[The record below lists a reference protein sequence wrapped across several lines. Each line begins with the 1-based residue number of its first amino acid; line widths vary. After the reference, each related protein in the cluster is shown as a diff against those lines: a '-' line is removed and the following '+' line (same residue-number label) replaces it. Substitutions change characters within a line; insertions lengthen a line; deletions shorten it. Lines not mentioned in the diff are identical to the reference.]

1 MSVDAKKET
10 LGFQTEVKQLLDL
23 MVHSLYS
30 NKEIFLRELIS
41 NAADAADKL
50 RFEALSDGELYEGDG
65 DLSVHVDFDE
75 KARTITV
82 RDNGIGMSRE
92 DLIEHLGT
100 IAKSG
105 TRQFFDSLTGDQSKD
120 AQLIGQFGVGF
131 YSVFIIADKVT
142 VTTRR
147 AGLESSHGA
156 CWESAGDGEY
166 TIENVDVPK
175 RGTEVVLH
183 LREDEGEFLDA
194 FRLRNIIHTYS
205 EHITLPINMPAQP
218 APAAEGEEES
228 TEPEGDERVN
238 SATALWARNKND
250 IKDDEYDEFYK
261 HVSHDFE
268 APLARVHSQ
277 VEGKLEY
284 TSLLFIPA
292 RAPFDL
298 WDRQKRHGVKLYVRR
313 VFIMDDA
320 EQLMPS
326 YLRFVRGVVDS
337 NDLPLNVSREI
348 LQKNK
353 QIDSIRAGSVKKVL
367 GLLKSM
373 ANKDAEKYAGFWGQ
387 FGRAMKEG
395 IVEDQKNQEV
405 LAKLLRFASTHND
418 SDEQSVS
425 LDAYLERMAE
435 GQDKIY
441 FLTADNW
448 TAAKDSPHLEVFRDK
463 GVEVLLL
470 TDEIDEW
477 LVSHLTNYQ
486 DKMLKSITK
495 GELDL
500 DNLKGE
506 KGEDNE
512 ENEDKDKEESAGEME
527 ALAKR
532 LKEALG
538 DKVEAVRASKRL
550 TTSPACLVSSDHD
563 LGGHMERILRSAG
576 QVVPKS
582 KPILEFNPTHPLI
595 ERLDAESDDKGFE
608 NWGNLLLDQAVLQ
621 DGGRLD
627 DAAGFVSRLN
637 ETLLTLLGSGEPAAK
652 E

>member
-10 LGFQTEVKQLLDL
+10 LGFQTEVRQLLDL

-50 RFEALSDGELYEGDG
+50 RFEALSDGELYEGEG
-65 DLSVHVDFDE
+65 DLSVYVDFDE

-105 TRQFFDSLTGDQSKD
+105 TRQFFESLTGDQSKD

-183 LREDEGEFLDA
+183 LREGEDEFLDA

-205 EHITLPINMPAQP
+205 EHITLPINMPAQEV
-218 APAAEGEEES
+218 PAAEGEEEPK
-228 TEPEGDERVN
+228 EPKGDERVN
-238 SATALWARNKND
+238 SATALWARSKND

-367 GLLKSM
+367 GLLKSL
-373 ANKDAEKYAGFWGQ
+373 ANKDAEKYASFWEQ
-387 FGRAMKEG
+387 FGRVMKEG
-395 IVEDQKNQEV
+395 IVEDQKNQEA

-425 LDAYLERMAE
+425 LDAYLERMVE
-435 GQDKIY
+435 GQEQIY

-448 TAAKDSPHLEVFRDK
+448 TAAKDSPHLEVFREK
-463 GVEVLLL
+463 GIEVLLL

-486 DKMLKSITK
+486 DKALKSITK
-495 GELDL
+495 GDLDL
-500 DNLKGE
+500 DDLKGE
-506 KGEDNE
+506 KDGDD
-512 ENEDKDKEESAGEME
+512 DKSEDKEETAGEKE
-527 ALAKR
+527 ELAKR
-532 LKEALG
+532 LQEALG

-563 LGGHMERILRSAG
+563 MGAHMERILRSAG

-582 KPILEFNPTHPLI
+582 KPILEFNPTHPLVVRM
-595 ERLDAESDDKGFE
+595 EAESDEQGFA
-608 NWGNLLLDQAVLQ
+608 NWGHLLLDQAVLQ

-627 DAAGFVSRLN
+627 DTAGFVSRLN
-637 ETLLTLLGSGEPAAK
+637 ETLLTLLESGEPATS